1 MKIGDP
7 IYRGAEVRLPAE
19 VVTMIMAYVASS
31 NSPDTQKSLWASCL
45 VSKTWYA
52 ASISHLYY
60 SPHLSPRNFDLFTR
74 TICPPL
80 KARRT
85 RIGIEDMIKHL
96 DMREIAY
103 ESSNSLTSR
112 LINRTKASLQGF
124 HSPAV
129 TFS

>member
-7 IYRGAEVRLPAE
+7 TYRGAEVRLPVE
-19 VVTMIMAYVASS
+19 VITMITAHIASC
-31 NSPDTQKSLWASCL
+31 NSFDSQKSLWACCL
-45 VSKTWYA
+45 VSKSWYA

-60 SPHLSPRNFDLFTR
+60 RPHLSPRNFDLFAR

-80 KARRT
+80 KARKARV
-85 RIGIEDMIKHL
+85 GIEDMIKHL

-112 LINRTKASLQGF
+112 LINRTKSSLESF
-124 HSPAV
+124 LPPAV